1 MKKYDQRPGYDGRV
15 DPRSLGAR
23 GNAQLSDEAKQHIKD
38 QYAAKTTW
46 MDHCFGQ
53 FLDALESTGLDK
65 NTAVI
70 FTADH
75 GTNVGERGRFGKGQ
89 PVREQE
95 AHVPLFIRLPEGDT
109 GRSNVIV
116 QPQDFFPTILN
127 ILGEARPEG
136 IEGHD
141 ILTPAR
147 EGNSGERQLALSGG
161 SIERWQQAS
170 QNENA
175 ILFTAFSQEWSL
187 EVAAKPENSKL
198 VRLGDLEYVQDQHP
212 DLVAKLH
219 AAAIDEIERRGT
231 DPALM
236 AWLRSGGEDA
246 FPAEANYWDGFPG
259 PAGYRPYFGKLYTG
273 E

>member
-1 MKKYDQRPGYDGRV
+1 MTDASIHGASAHAATRHSQRKRNNTLKTNT
-15 DPRSLGAR
+15 PRKRHGWITASDSSLTHSNPLGLTKTPLSSLPLTT
-23 GNAQLSDEAKQHIKD
+23 AQMSVSA
-38 QYAAKTTW
+38 
-46 MDHCFGQ
+46 
-53 FLDALESTGLDK
+53 
-65 NTAVI
+65 
-70 FTADH
+70 
-75 GTNVGERGRFGKGQ
+75 GRFGKGQ

-127 ILGEARPEG
+127 ILGETRPDG
-136 IEGHD
+136 LEGHD

-147 EGNSGERQLALSGG
+147 DGNPGDRELALSGG

-175 ILFTAFSQEWSL
+175 ILFTAFDQEWSL

-212 DLVAKLH
+212 DIVAKLH
-219 AAAIDEIERRGT
+219 AVAIDEIEHRGT

-246 FPAEANYWDGFPG
+246 FPEDAHYWDGFPG
-259 PAGYRPYFGKLYTG
+259 PEGYRPYFGKLYTG